1 MKKGLYIASLFALCA
16 GAAFATDDL
25 PNFVGGNTDGSD
37 RNSSITSNVS
47 GSYFTIVGGNQKA
60 NAPTGN
66 VNGDITLNLDNI
78 DVSYK
83 NGFICGGNLLNYLDN
98 PADNPDTM
106 GYVSGKVTV
115 NFNSGTLSASQGL
128 YGGNA
133 GGINSQN
140 NNYVGSVEMNL
151 NGGNVIGNNGA
162 YVAGSGAAYSNVK
175 GDVVINMNAGE
186 INEIIGVNGAGK
198 VGGKVV
204 INAKGGKLGKLYAG
218 GQGVS
223 SVIDGGTNILLG
235 GDVAVSGDVYA
246 GGWYND
252 REGNEAQSKTARKSH
267 LPTMQP
273 LREQSTAAA

>member
-16 GAAFATDDL
+16 GAVFATDDL

-47 GSYFTIVGGNQKA
+47 GSYFTIAGGNQNA

-66 VNGDITLNLDNI
+66 VNGDITLNLDNV

-115 NFNSGTLSASQGL
+115 NFNSGTLSAAQGL

-133 GGINSQN
+133 G
-140 NNYVGSVEMNL
+140 
-151 NGGNVIGNNGA
+151 
-162 YVAGSGAAYSNVK
+162 
-175 GDVVINMNAGE
+175 
-186 INEIIGVNGAGK
+186 
-198 VGGKVV
+198 
-204 INAKGGKLGKLYAG
+204 
-218 GQGVS
+218 
-223 SVIDGGTNILLG
+223 
-235 GDVAVSGDVYA
+235 
-246 GGWYND
+246 
-252 REGNEAQSKTARKSH
+252 
-267 LPTMQP
+267 
-273 LREQSTAAA
+273 